1 MKTVRK
7 RGPAA
12 LCGLALAL
20 ALAVPALAAEAPS
33 FNDVTEDKWF
43 FPYVTELAALGG
55 ASGYEDGSFRPN
67 GTITRAEVCAILLGV
82 FPVDGSVEAGAVSQE
97 EDRAQQTNGSYWAN
111 PAIARASACGLQDF
125 GLSREEWSKPASRGD
140 RLPAARHLHRR
151 PDGRPR
157 RTRPPGLPADRGLRR
172 SGGGQPV

>member
-1 MKTVRK
+1 MKTARK

-12 LCGLALAL
+12 LGGLALAL

-55 ASGYEDGSFRPN
+55 AAGYEDGSFRPN

-125 GLSREEWSKPASRGD
+125 GLSREEWSKPASRGEIAY
-140 RLPAARHLHRR
+140 LLHGIYTAARTDAPGA
-151 PDGRPR
+151 PDPR
-157 RTRPPGLPADRGLRR
+157 ASRDRKSTRLN
-172 SGGGQPV
+172 SSHS